1 MKVRQGDVF
10 WVSPNESNSIESD
23 HTHPYVVILVD
34 ASDAVTICGLTTNLR
49 RAKAPGNVLLDEG
62 EANLPKQS
70 VVVVSQVSTVN
81 KTQLG
86 ERIGTLTEQRINQVL
101 AGIRF
106 LQFMTKHHEQES

>member
-1 MKVRQGDVF
+1 
-10 WVSPNESNSIESD
+10 
-23 HTHPYVVILVD
+23 
-34 ASDAVTICGLTTNLR
+34 VTICGLTTNLR

-81 KTQLG
+81 ETQLG
-86 ERIGTLTEQRINQVL
+86 EHIGTVTEQRINQVL